1 MQFITKESILQVY
14 ETTSVNGAMGTGA
27 DLSKWK
33 LVASVKL
40 KGNMCISTAFQ
51 LIKFFPHNNA
61 DEKL

>member
-40 KGNMCISTAFQ
+40 KGNVYKHCIPVD
-51 LIKFFPHNNA
+51 KVFPSQ
-61 DEKL
+61 